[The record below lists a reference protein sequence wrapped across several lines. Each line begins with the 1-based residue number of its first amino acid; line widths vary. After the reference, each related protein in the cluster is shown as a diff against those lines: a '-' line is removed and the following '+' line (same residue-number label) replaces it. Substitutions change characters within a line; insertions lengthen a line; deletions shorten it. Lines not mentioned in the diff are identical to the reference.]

1 MSVRF
6 ATVLFQTGTSI
17 TSLGE
22 SLSALAMWII
32 VDMSQYVC
40 SMQQYVNTMAVKDN
54 QYLAMWISVVLLVI
68 FSIAHMKM
76 SEMIE
81 IPKKLEIY
89 LLTDTCLTS
98 SLEAGTFFSSL
109 LYF

>member
-1 MSVRF
+1 MIPITARRISGADEPNAMSVRF

-22 SLSALAMWII
+22 SLSG
-32 VDMSQYVC
+32 
-40 SMQQYVNTMAVKDN
+40 
-54 QYLAMWISVVLLVI
+54 LAMWISVVLLVI

-98 SLEAGTFFSSL
+98 SLEDG
-109 LYF
+109 